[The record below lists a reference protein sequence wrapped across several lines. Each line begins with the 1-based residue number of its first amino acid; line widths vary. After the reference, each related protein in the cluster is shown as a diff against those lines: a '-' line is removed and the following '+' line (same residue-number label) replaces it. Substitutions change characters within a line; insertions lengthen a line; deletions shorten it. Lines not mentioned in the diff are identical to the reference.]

1 MFLFTLSTLINV
13 QEVRGETQVRINKST
28 EYDKRTTDI
37 NKFTGHDC
45 NYFWEQ
51 NNNSLHTNLSES
63 TLVLFFLNSIRKN
76 IRNSVL

>member
-37 NKFTGHDC
+37 NKFTGHDTVIIFRNKIIIVC
-45 NYFWEQ
+45 TQTFPNQHLYYFFE
-51 NNNSLHTNLSES
+51 
-63 TLVLFFLNSIRKN
+63 
-76 IRNSVL
+76 